1 MPNLPLRS
9 SWPSEVLLHISTL
22 NRSLHT
28 LMMQVEDCLPDPQFD
43 AYYDAIQ
50 DAYMAMK
57 ALQVRTEWF
66 VDLEKARGKKDG

>member
-1 MPNLPLRS
+1 
-9 SWPSEVLLHISTL
+9 
-22 NRSLHT
+22 
-28 LMMQVEDCLPDPQFD
+28 MMQVEDCLPDPQFD